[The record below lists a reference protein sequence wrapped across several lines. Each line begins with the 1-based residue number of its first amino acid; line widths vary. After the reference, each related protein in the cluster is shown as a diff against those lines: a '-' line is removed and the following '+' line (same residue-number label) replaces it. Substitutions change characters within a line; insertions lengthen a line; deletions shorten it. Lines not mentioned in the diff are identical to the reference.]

1 MSFSLYPVGRGW
13 QACQEGGCP
22 RWAVTERGLSQG
34 MVFGWG
40 PHPCCSRTSPVGASW
55 TPGPQ
60 TPFFVELER
69 LPWKPGTPRPRLSQA
84 PAVSASVGRSPAAP
98 PAGAQTR
105 LSGLNSHVPTR
116 THTRTLCTRSPR
128 THTHSH
134 VLTHICQHAILR
146 LLRNPATELETTY
159 VKEQTFVLPQDR
171 ALEWTPSELGNCWT
185 SCHTAPHCGHS
196 PDPAHSRPL
205 SAGRMHSREPLT
217 QTESRAPASAW
228 GPWSQESFP
237 PPAVGKG
244 DIWKANETQPLGAGS
259 ACGWNTLC
267 NMSQEL
273 ALVKNTCPPV
283 HAGAHRHLPTFL
295 RRCVQVNGIVSGRVR
310 AWKWFRT

>member
-228 GPWSQESFP
+228 GPWSQESFHDMKLYR
-237 PPAVGKG
+237 VHQTVIRTG
-244 DIWKANETQPLGAGS
+244 ELGAVAGS
-259 ACGWNTLC
+259 KINAQQSAAFCTLVTIRER
-267 NMSQEL
+267 NKENSPTHSGTR
-273 ALVKNTCPPV
+273 KNKISRNKFNQR
-283 HAGAHRHLPTFL
+283 GERH
-295 RRCVQVNGIVSGRVR
+295 
-310 AWKWFRT
+310 